1 MCRPFSCII
10 TKNQHVYTHPDPL
23 EHSHTQIMRHFNLI
37 ESDKDPSFNGFVK
50 IETYPKDNKSM
61 ITTPIDEWAIIVDE
75 ACIPSWYE
83 DDKESFE
90 AIIRKEASSWLNRFK
105 AIDWNNK
112 TPEECYYYALYVLKV
127 PFPLVENT
135 ISVSAEYSYY
145 YAQNVLKG
153 PFPLG
158 EEAIAKDADYS
169 CWYAKDILKGPFELG
184 EKAIAKDTIK
194 SFLYASYVLKGPFKL
209 GEVAITKEASYSYLY
224 ARNVLKE
231 RFLLGEETIKK
242 CSFFRKRYES
252 DLNINLAD

>member
-169 CWYAKDILKGPFELG
+169 CWYAKDILKGPFPLG
-184 EKAIAKDTIK
+184 EKTICKSPYGIDYLTVLKPKITKQDVKKVNNYLKKNKKRIIKEQVDNVRGLLPYMSCSVIAK
-194 SFLYASYVLKGPFKL
+194 
-209 GEVAITKEASYSYLY
+209 
-224 ARNVLKE
+224 
-231 RFLLGEETIKK
+231 LLCK
-242 CSFFRKRYES
+242 
-252 DLNINLAD
+252 